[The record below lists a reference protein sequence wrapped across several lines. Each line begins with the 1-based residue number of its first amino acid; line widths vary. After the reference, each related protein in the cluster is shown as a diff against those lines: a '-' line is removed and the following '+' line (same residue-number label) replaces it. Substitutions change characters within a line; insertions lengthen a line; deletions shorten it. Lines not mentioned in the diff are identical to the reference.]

1 MGCRA
6 STCVGTS
13 VRGLPGDTS
22 TSSFVTGFGD
32 GNRFIEAIRAGADD
46 VQRKPVDLD
55 ELEARLV
62 IAARTLDLH
71 RRLDGP
77 SSRSQ

>member
-1 MGCRA
+1 M
-6 STCVGTS
+6 
-13 VRGLPGDTS
+13 
-22 TSSFVTGFGD
+22 TGFGD
-32 GNRFIEAIRAGADD
+32 GSRFIEAIRAGADD